1 MPGAEGRWARGGLHN
16 TASPG
21 NDDALYAQNL
31 KKGDLMVCFYDN
43 KTIKDM
49 EIFLYEVNMQEFEE
63 LEVCEFLVFCT
74 QR

>member
-1 MPGAEGRWARGGLHN
+1 
-16 TASPG
+16 
-21 NDDALYAQNL
+21 
-31 KKGDLMVCFYDN
+31 MVCFYDN